1 MFISLNKKI
10 LYSILV
16 FLFVITCLF
25 FLIFI
30 NFYAR
35 NLKDR
40 QNSLYL
46 RNQYVVDL
54 LYDNISLQKQLAEI
68 YEKYPNAL
76 PKYRLQ
82 SASQGIDLTQKELS
96 KEQQLNAEL
105 QKNYNNNKEAIKV
118 GAQIIGFSLF
128 IVVLFIFR
136 LLLCFLPVLILCVWS
151 PALSVLFLPLPLYPP
166 VSYVPSYIC
175 QFLIRCRC

>member
-10 LYSILV
+10 LYSILA

-25 FLIFI
+25 FVIFI

-35 NLKDR
+35 NLQDR

-54 LYDNISLQKQLAEI
+54 LYDNISLQKKLAEI
-68 YEKYPNAL
+68 YDKNPQLL
-76 PKYRLQ
+76 PSYR
-82 SASQGIDLTQKELS
+82 SAKASQGIDLTQKELS

-105 QKNYNNNKEAIKV
+105 QKNYNNTTK
-118 GAQIIGFSLF
+118 
-128 IVVLFIFR
+128 
-136 LLLCFLPVLILCVWS
+136 
-151 PALSVLFLPLPLYPP
+151 
-166 VSYVPSYIC
+166 
-175 QFLIRCRC
+175 

>member
-82 SASQGIDLTQKELS
+82 SASQDIDLTQKELS

-128 IVVLFIFR
+128 IVVLFIF
-136 LLLCFLPVLILCVWS
+136 LLIFMLDYWVIRPM
-151 PALSVLFLPLPLYPP
+151 
-166 VSYVPSYIC
+166 PS
-175 QFLIRCRC
+175 QTVFG

>member
-40 QNSLYL
+40 H
-46 RNQYVVDL
+46 
-54 LYDNISLQKQLAEI
+54 
-68 YEKYPNAL
+68 
-76 PKYRLQ
+76 Q
-82 SASQGIDLTQKELS
+82 S
-96 KEQQLNAEL
+96 
-105 QKNYNNNKEAIKV
+105 
-118 GAQIIGFSLF
+118 GAA
-128 IVVLFIFR
+128 R
-136 LLLCFLPVLILCVWS
+136 
-151 PALSVLFLPLPLYPP
+151 
-166 VSYVPSYIC
+166 
-175 QFLIRCRC
+175 R